1 MGVKKYGKVNFT
13 YFKYFADDLITG
25 ISLYSKSLIKFFLS
39 RVIALGKV
47 LL

>member
-25 ISLYSKSLIKFFLS
+25 ISLYSKSLIKCFF
-39 RVIALGKV
+39 K
-47 LL
+47 